1 MKRIPRLIL
10 TGMIRFYKLVI
21 SPILPMACRFTPT
34 CSTYAMEA
42 ISRYGA
48 LKGGKMAIKRLLR
61 CHPAGGSGYDPVP

>member
-48 LKGGKMAIKRLLR
+48 WKGGKMTIKRLLR